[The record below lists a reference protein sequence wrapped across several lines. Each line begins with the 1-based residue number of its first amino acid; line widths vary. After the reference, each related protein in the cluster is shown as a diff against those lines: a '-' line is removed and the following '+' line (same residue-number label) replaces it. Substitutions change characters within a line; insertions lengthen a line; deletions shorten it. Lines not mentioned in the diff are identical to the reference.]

1 MRGFGVMQSNLG
13 VSLRLVQ
20 ALLCVTLVTLP
31 SLAMGQALP
40 SGAEPG
46 RLQERFE
53 ERPQA
58 TVEPRDIQGL
68 ESTVPPAEAAS
79 FTLRLDG
86 VAITGSTVYAEGAFK
101 DIYGELV
108 GTTVTL
114 TQVFDIAAAVTARYG
129 EDGYVLSRAIVPP
142 QELDP
147 DGATITI
154 EIIEGY
160 VDDVRWPTFERDY
173 RDLFS
178 SYEAKIT
185 ADRPLN
191 IKTLERYLL
200 LANDLPGLS
209 FESNLVASEANPR
222 ASTLVV
228 TAVEDHFSGYISGDN
243 YGVEASGT
251 AQATLGGTVSNLL
264 GQHEQI
270 SGAVAIAGPSEK
282 DSLELVYLSWAYE
295 QILTAEGLTV
305 FTDGNA
311 SWGNPGTRA
320 LLVFDTETR
329 GLNISAGFTYPFI
342 RTRERNLTGTIAF
355 DYKDSTSSNLGIM
368 STEDRLRIVRGE
380 LDYEFVDRFGGTN
393 RLTGT
398 ASFGIEGLGS
408 TRNGNPLAS
417 RTPGVVDF
425 FKVTGEATRTQEL
438 AARWSLFGSVF
449 GQWSADPLLS
459 SQECG
464 FGGRTY
470 GRGFDSSIV
479 TGDHCVQGMVEMR
492 HALEIA
498 APFEPYLSYA
508 QPYAFV
514 DYGRIWN
521 INAPAGTPAQDDG
534 ASAGLGLRFGS
545 ERFAADLTVSQVL
558 DRPQSQPGV
567 AATRGWL
574 KATIRF

>member
-1 MRGFGVMQSNLG
+1 MLALF
-13 VSLRLVQ
+13 VSPAPAFAQQVP
-20 ALLCVTLVTLP
+20 A
-31 SLAMGQALP
+31 
-40 SGAEPG
+40 GAEPG
-46 RLQERFE
+46 RIEGRFE
-53 ERPQA
+53 DRRET
-58 TVEPRDIQGL
+58 TVAPREVRGL
-68 ESTVPPAEAAS
+68 ESTTPPAEAAA
-79 FTLRLDG
+79 FTLRLDA
-86 VAITGSTVYAEGAFK
+86 VSVTGSTVYADDGFA
-101 DIYGELV
+101 DIYADLV
-108 GTTVTL
+108 GSTVTL
-114 TQVFDIAAAVTARYG
+114 AQVFDIAAAITARYG

-147 DGATITI
+147 DGARITI
-154 EIIEGY
+154 EIVEGY
-160 VDDVRWPTFERDY
+160 IDAVRWPAFRRDY

-178 SYEAKIT
+178 SYEEKIT

-209 FESNLVASEANPR
+209 FESNLVASETNPR

-228 TAVEDHFSGYISGDN
+228 TTEEDHFSGYISGDN
-243 YGVEASGT
+243 HGVEASGT
-251 AQATLGGTVSNLL
+251 AQATLGGTASNLL
-264 GQHEQI
+264 GLHEQI
-270 SGAVAIAGPSEK
+270 TGAVAIAGPSET
-282 DSLELVYLSWAYE
+282 DQLELVYLSWGYE
-295 QILTAEGLTV
+295 QVLTAEGLT
-305 FTDGNA
+305 FFSDGNA

-320 LLVFDTETR
+320 LLAFDTETR
-329 GLNISAGFTYPFI
+329 GLNVSAGFTFPFI

-368 STEDRLRIVRGE
+368 TTEDRLRIVRGE
-380 LDYEFVDRFGGTN
+380 LDYEFIDRFAGAN

-408 TRNGNPLAS
+408 TQNGYFLAS

-425 FKVTGEATRTQEL
+425 FKVTGEVTRTQEL
-438 AARWSLFGSVF
+438 ATRWSLYGGIF

-470 GRGFDSSIV
+470 GRGFDTSII
-479 TGDHCVQGMVEMR
+479 TGDHCVQGMLELR
-492 HALEIA
+492 HALELSEPF
-498 APFEPYLSYA
+498 APLLSYA

-514 DYGRIWN
+514 DYGHIWN
-521 INAPAGTPAQDDG
+521 INAPVGTPTRDDG
-534 ASAGLGLRFGS
+534 ASAGLGLRFGN
-545 ERFAADLTVSQVL
+545 ERFSADLAVSQVL
-558 DRPQSQPGV
+558 DRPASQPGV